1 MATIPNPHAKQL
13 AVINSKERY
22 KVLAWGRRS
31 GKSVLAGM
39 YTLIKALET
48 QGNYYI
54 VAPTER
60 QAKSIYW
67 NDILQLVIPKELI
80 AKVNNVEKTITFH
93 HIQGDITLFDGT
105 VVHVDHN
112 ENRPPSTISLRGV
125 DNPEA
130 LRGVKLAGCV
140 LDEYAFMD
148 NAKYVFDTILQPA
161 LLDMKGWAVFI
172 SSPNGVHNPFYD
184 LVKMAQKEGNDY
196 FYSHAT
202 ALDNP
207 TVSDEEF
214 EKIRKQRIEEGK
226 LESFEQEYMAEFKSS
241 ARLVYKNFNSD
252 LHYTKGGHMFEPN
265 ELPDEGTDVIGIDF
279 GWIDPFAAVFIRIDY
294 EGNWWV
300 YDEIYKSELTPSKA
314 LPILQ
319 AKMGD
324 RNFSRIIGD
333 AQGKTE
339 IANFKELRFYI
350 TPSTKGAG
358 SIKGGISEVASL
370 LELREVM
377 ENGKLVQRPRM
388 RFSKAVTYTTKDME
402 SYSHMLDAYGE
413 PTETPEDKNNHAPD
427 AIRYIVTDYVK
438 ARQPVQRRKKN
449 YDPRTGRLLS

>member
-1 MATIPNPHAKQL
+1 MATIPRPHPKQL
-13 AVINSKERY
+13 EVIQSKERY

-31 GKSVLAGM
+31 GKSVFAGM
-39 YTLIKALET
+39 YALIKALET

-67 NDILQLVIPKELI
+67 NDILQLVIPKEII
-80 AKVNNVEKTITFH
+80 AKVNNVEKIITFH
-93 HIQGDITLFDGT
+93 HIEGPIKLFDGT
-105 VVHVDHN
+105 VIHVNHD
-112 ENRPPSTISLRGV
+112 ENKPPSTIALRGV

-130 LRGVKLAGCV
+130 LRGVKLAGVV

-184 LVKMAQKEGNDY
+184 LVKLAQKEGNDY

-202 ALDNP
+202 GLDNP
-207 TVSDEEF
+207 TVSPEEF
-214 EKIRKQRIEEGK
+214 ERIRQQRIEEGK

-252 LHYTKGGHMFEPN
+252 LHYTKGGHMFDPK
-265 ELPDEGTDVIGIDF
+265 ELPELGTDVMGIDF
-279 GWIDPFAAVFIRIDY
+279 GWIDPFCALLIRIDY

-300 YDEIYKSELTPSKA
+300 YDEVYQSELTPSKA

-324 RNFSRIIGD
+324 RRFARIIGD
-333 AQGKTE
+333 AQGKVE
-339 IANFKELRFYI
+339 MANFRELRFYI
-350 TPSTKGAG
+350 QPSSKGGG

-377 ENGKLVQRPRM
+377 ENGKLVQRPRL
-388 RFSKAVTYTTKDME
+388 RFSRAVTHTIKDME

-413 PTETPEDKNNHAPD
+413 PTETPEDKNNHGPD
-427 AIRYIVTDYVK
+427 ALRYIVTDYVK
-438 ARQPVQRRKKN
+438 AREPRKRQKKQ
-449 YDPRTGRLLS
+449 YDKVTGRVLS